1 MKKIKCLSMTALV
14 LGLICMF
21 TINSQAQELK
31 VLNQKQSAIKVEQ
44 KKAKANAMT
53 HKVVERKDKVDL
65 KAKPATQNATL
76 NANQKL
82 VRTSAAT
89 RTAPNNAKK
98 AQQSATRNV
107 SSQDLKAKPAN
118 RTATL
123 STNQRLVKTPANRTT
138 VNSTNRTVKKTTTTV
153 QKPVLTTKSAAMK
166 TAKPQR
172 LNKSS
177 LQTIQNQ

>member
-1 MKKIKCLSMTALV
+1 MTALV

-53 HKVVERKDKVDL
+53 HKAVERKDKVDL

-82 VRTSAAT
+82 VRTPAAT
-89 RTAPNNAKK
+89 RTAQDAKK
-98 AQQSATRNV
+98 AQQSATRNA
-107 SSQDLKAKPAN
+107 SSQNLKAKPAT

-123 STNQRLVKTPANRTT
+123 TNQKLMKTPANRTA
-138 VNSTNRTVKKTTTTV
+138 VNATNRTVKKTTTTV
-153 QKPVLTTKSAAMK
+153 QKPVLTDKSAVIN
-166 TAKPQR
+166 AKKPILR
-172 LNKSS
+172 TVNTSNLKPI
-177 LQTIQNQ
+177 TIQNQ